1 MRIVADWLQD
11 ATYGVNAKLD
21 VLSYDSGDTQPSDIA
36 TVADETRN
44 ASAAVRR
51 FDGLTL
57 PALLV
62 TAPEVEYRP
71 AEMAQYGERSD
82 SYVTV
87 LIRYAERTLAG
98 DDAITNGNYIVKAIV
113 ASLRELH
120 KNDNV
125 ASRTRNSVRL
135 VSCED
140 LRELGLY
147 EEVEDTWLLAA
158 VQARYYV
165 ADLKPLGA

>member
-1 MRIVADWLQD
+1 MRIIADWLQD

-21 VLSYDSGDTQPSDIA
+21 VLTYDSGDTQPSDIA
-36 TVADETRN
+36 TFADESRN
-44 ASAAVRR
+44 ASAAFRR

-57 PALLV
+57 PALII
-62 TAPEVEYRP
+62 TAPEVEHKD
-71 AEMAQYGERSD
+71 AEMAQYGERADGS
-82 SYVTV
+82 VTV
-87 LIRYAERTLAG
+87 QIRYAERTLAG
-98 DDAITNGNYIVKAIV
+98 DDALTNGNYIAKAVI

-135 VSCED
+135 VSCEE
-140 LRELGLY
+140 LRELGQY
-147 EEVEDTWLLAA
+147 EEVDDTWFLAA

-165 ADLKPLGA
+165 SDLKPLGA